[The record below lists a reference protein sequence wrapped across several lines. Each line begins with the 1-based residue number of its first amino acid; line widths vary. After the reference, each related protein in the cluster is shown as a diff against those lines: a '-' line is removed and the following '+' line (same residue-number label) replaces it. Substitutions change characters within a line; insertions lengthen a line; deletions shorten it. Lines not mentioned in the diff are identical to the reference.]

1 MTARDGDGWFD
12 FTINQR
18 EERQMAERAAIVT
31 GASSGIGLAVARV
44 LGEEGY
50 GVTMAARRAEKL
62 ETAVQSLIADG
73 FDVHGVPAALSEE
86 SEIQKVVAAHS
97 ERYGR
102 LDVLVNNAGVGIGA
116 PVGEIKTK
124 HLDMQLDVNLRSIVL
139 FYRECL
145 SLLEQAAAEHSN
157 ALVVNTS
164 SISGKRGE
172 AWLSV
177 YSASKHGVVGWT
189 EAMNK
194 ELGSKGIKS
203 TALCP
208 AFVDTPMTDFAKEQ
222 VPAEEMIRPQDI
234 AEAVRYLLRVSPAC
248 VVPEM
253 MFVRPGDAL

>member
-1 MTARDGDGWFD
+1 
-12 FTINQR
+12 
-18 EERQMAERAAIVT
+18 MAERAAIVT
-31 GASSGIGLAVARV
+31 GASSGIGLAIARM
-44 LGEEGY
+44 LGQEGF

-62 ETAVQSLIADG
+62 QAAVDGLVGEG
-73 FDVHGVPAALSEE
+73 FDVHGIPASLSEE
-86 SEIQKVVAAHS
+86 TEIQKVVAAHR
-97 ERYGR
+97 ERYSR

-116 PVGEIKTK
+116 PVGDIQTK

-145 SLLEQAAAEHSN
+145 SMLQSAGAEHSN

-164 SISGKRGE
+164 SISGKRAE

-177 YSASKHGVVGWT
+177 YSATKHAVVGWT

-194 ELGSKGIKS
+194 ELGSSGIKS

-208 AFVDTPMTDFAKEQ
+208 AFVDTPMTDFVKGQ
-222 VPAEEMIRPQDI
+222 VKAEDMIRPEDI

-248 VVPEM
+248 VIPEM

>member
-1 MTARDGDGWFD
+1 MV
-12 FTINQR
+12 
-18 EERQMAERAAIVT
+18 ERAAIVT
-31 GASSGIGLAVARV
+31 GASSGIGLAIARV

-50 GVTMAARRAEKL
+50 GVTMAARRPEKL
-62 ETAVQSLIADG
+62 QGAVAELAG
-73 FDVHGVPAALSEE
+73 AGHDVHGVPANVSHEE
-86 SEIQKVVAAHS
+86 EIQKVVGAH
-97 ERYGR
+97 RNHYGR

-116 PVGEIKTK
+116 PLADINTK
-124 HLDMQLDVNLRSIVL
+124 RLDMQLDINLRAIVI

-145 SLLEQAAAEHSN
+145 AMLREAAAEHRN

-164 SISGKRGE
+164 SISGKRAE
-172 AWLSV
+172 PWLSV

-194 ELGSKGIKS
+194 ELGTEGIKS

-208 AFVDTPMTDFAKEQ
+208 AFVDTPMTDFIKEQ
-222 VPAEEMIRPQDI
+222 VKPEEMIRSEDI
-234 AEAVRYLLRVSPAC
+234 AESVRFLLRVSPAC